1 MRRFFTLLLLV
12 GLSLTAWA
20 QGGSALE
27 QLRQDPRKSYGNDY
41 PYLFETVQ
49 PHVATNLSISAIMPV
64 TAPGTTGT
72 RRSITSWTRS

>member
-41 PYLFETVQ
+41 P
-49 PHVATNLSISAIMPV
+49 
-64 TAPGTTGT
+64 
-72 RRSITSWTRS
+72 